1 MPGTGR
7 VYTYTWTDRPIA
19 PQLQHLG
26 VYNITVVELDGT
38 QGEPVRLL
46 TRVVDVERDDLVI
59 GLAVTVDFDRVD
71 ERVALPVFRPTAR

>member
-1 MPGTGR
+1 
-7 VYTYTWTDRPIA
+7 
-19 PQLQHLG
+19 
-26 VYNITVVELDGT
+26 VYNISVVELDGT

-46 TRVVDVERDDLVI
+46 TRVVDVERDDLVV

>member
-1 MPGTGR
+1 MPGTGH
-7 VYTYTWTDRPIA
+7 VYTYTWTDRPVA

-46 TRVVDVERDDLVI
+46 TRVVDVERDDLVVD
-59 GLAVTVDFDRVD
+59 LPVEVTFDPID
-71 ERVALPVFRPTAR
+71 DQVALPDLPPPP